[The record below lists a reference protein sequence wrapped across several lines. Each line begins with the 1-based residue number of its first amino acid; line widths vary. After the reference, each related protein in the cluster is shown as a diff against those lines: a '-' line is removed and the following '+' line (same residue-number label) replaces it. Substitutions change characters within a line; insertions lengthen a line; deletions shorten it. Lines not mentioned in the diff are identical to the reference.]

1 MGPIGDAK
9 LGGICGY
16 AKSKYEKRVGEREQK
31 RSCSAPP
38 TRRSNGYGKLHK
50 PPQVQTTPERPR
62 NRLRKNVVSLAV
74 TSQPTSALF
83 VLEYEPYPHLTQPG
97 KVLGVYSTFDSVT
110 LGAFKHG
117 AYTFSR
123 EGLLDGSEYLSPTGR
138 IKIVQ
143 TTVQQ
148 SGVKVI
154 APERTCSLD
163 GEHVRLDIPHPQS
176 QEEPKEEPK
185 ATEAVFLAVRQG
197 PSAASW
203 VGAFS
208 DKDLA
213 WGACLKDKA
222 MCTAMGA
229 LCDEQRSVGARN
241 MPRVSGRLVGSG
253 RYTWLVEEHVIGGLG
268 ECP

>member
-1 MGPIGDAK
+1 MGLRGDGN

-38 TRRSNGYGKLHK
+38 SGRRNVYGKLHK

-62 NRLRKNVVSLAV
+62 NRLRKHVVTLTM
-74 TSQPTSALF
+74 TSQPTTALF
-83 VLEYEPYPHLTQPG
+83 VLKYEPYSHLNQPG

-154 APERTCSLD
+154 VPERTCSLD

-176 QEEPKEEPK
+176 REEPEEVPIPR
-185 ATEAVFLAVRQG
+185 EAVYLAVRQG
-197 PSAASW
+197 SNTASW
-203 VGAFS
+203 IGLFS
-208 DKDLA
+208 DKTLA

-222 MCTAMGA
+222 MCSTTGE
-229 LCDEQRSVGARN
+229 LCDEKRGVGVKN
-241 MPRVSGRLVGSG
+241 MPQVSGRLVGSG
-253 RYTWLVEEHVIGGLG
+253 RYTWLVEEHAIHGLVR
-268 ECP
+268 CP